1 MRHLLRLFVI
11 ALCAVSLRAQA
22 VTGLQD
28 ATVRY
33 VSSTGS
39 DANAGSSWQAAK
51 ATVGAAIGSLPQTPW
66 YPNNRYGTIYV
77 GPGTFMETAT
87 PIEFSGQIHLVCA
100 SSGDGSSGQG
110 SVIKLGSGRN
120 TSLLSYTA
128 AFAAANGYAHFL
140 QVDNCTFDGNSQSNP
155 AGSAGLVRVYN
166 GGFGNTFRNVTFQN
180 ATGFALDIEN
190 QAVNFS
196 CYTCSFGGIYGNGG
210 AVYVN
215 DLAGGNVVLFVDTQ
229 IDNSGASPIVINQ
242 ASSDTGSSNQFTFI
256 NLKTEAS
263 LGLATHQHVITFSPR
278 PTPYGN
284 PVNITVNGLT
294 SVDTIG
300 TGDAVLYEASQPGAG
315 ANWMV
320 SSVSSVNYPKAFR
333 SDKTGQVSVG
343 SYIRTLSASDTS
355 LAYSYAPEMEFSGG
369 AGVLVGHGSPQG
381 IVSGKVGTLYL
392 RLDGSPGATLYVKE
406 SGTSTTGWAAK

>member
-1 MRHLLRLFVI
+1 
-11 ALCAVSLRAQA
+11 
-22 VTGLQD
+22 
-28 ATVRY
+28 
-33 VSSTGS
+33 
-39 DANAGSSWQAAK
+39 
-51 ATVGAAIGSLPQTPW
+51 
-66 YPNNRYGTIYV
+66 
-77 GPGTFMETAT
+77 
-87 PIEFSGQIHLVCA
+87 
-100 SSGDGSSGQG
+100 
-110 SVIKLGSGRN
+110 
-120 TSLLSYTA
+120 
-128 AFAAANGYAHFL
+128 
-140 QVDNCTFDGNSQSNP
+140 VDNCTFDGNSQNNP
-155 AGSAGLVRVYN
+155 TGNVGLVRVYN

-263 LGLATHQHVITFSPR
+263 IGAATHQHVITFSPR
-278 PTPYGN
+278 PTPFGN

-294 SVDTIG
+294 SVNTIG
-300 TGDAVLYEASQPGAG
+300 TGAAVLYEANQPGAG
-315 ANWMV
+315 ANWTV
-320 SSVSSVNYPKAFR
+320 SGVSSVNYPKAFR
-333 SDKTGQVSVG
+333 SDKTGQVSAG
-343 SYIRTLSASDTS
+343 SSIRNLSASDTS

-369 AGVLVGHGSPQG
+369 AGVLVGNGSPQG
-381 IVSGKVGTLYL
+381 TVPGNVGTLYL

-406 SGTSTTGWAAK
+406 SGTSTSGWAAK